1 MSSSAFLD
9 LLALLSRVAPR
20 PQAVTLAAVLLLA
33 LGLPLAADTP
43 DGNTPDAAMNRLYN
57 FDFVGAH
64 RVLDAYNAAHPN
76 DALGH
81 ALQGATFMFGEFARL
96 QILESE
102 FFEDDK
108 KFAEKKGLRY
118 DPVVRQ
124 QFYGEIDIARK
135 LALATLAKDPNNQD
149 ALFVMTI
156 SGGLLTDFTSL
167 IEKKNIASLGYAKEA
182 QGYAVRLLAINP
194 NYGDA
199 YLTTGFSEYLVG
211 SLPFFVKWFTHF
223 DNTEGNKSEAITKL
237 LKVSQTGHYLA
248 PFAKILLAIIYLREK
263 QPHESEKLLRELSA
277 AYPDNPL
284 LRKELAKVKQ
294 VAVTGGS

>member
-1 MSSSAFLD
+1 VVAALILST
-9 LLALLSRVAPR
+9 ALLRADVP
-20 PQAVTLAAVLLLA
+20 T
-33 LGLPLAADTP
+33 ADTL
-43 DGNTPDAAMNRLYN
+43 DAAMNRLYN
-57 FDFVGAH
+57 FDFIGAH
-64 RVLDAYNAAHPN
+64 RVLDAFNAAHPD

-81 ALQGATFMFGEFARL
+81 ALQAATFMFGEFARL

-108 KFAEKKGLRY
+108 KFVEKKNLHY
-118 DPVVRQ
+118 DPVVRE

-135 LALATLAKDPNNQD
+135 LALAKLAKDPNDQN

-167 IEKKNIASLGYAKEA
+167 IERKNIASLGYAKEA
-182 QGYAVRLLAINP
+182 QSYAVRLLAINP

-223 DNTEGNKSEAITKL
+223 DNTEGNKTEAIAKL
-237 LKVSQTGHYLA
+237 QKVAQAGHYLA
-248 PFAKILLAIIYLREK
+248 PFAKILLSIIYLREK
-263 QPHESEKLLRELSA
+263 QPLQSEKLLKELSA
-277 AYPDNPL
+277 SYPENPL
-284 LRKELAKVKQ
+284 LKKELAKVER
-294 VAVTGGS
+294 VAVSSGS

>member
-1 MSSSAFLD
+1 MVLSAGV
-9 LLALLSRVAPR
+9 LLALS
-20 PQAVTLAAVLLLA
+20 
-33 LGLPLAADTP
+33 LPLDADTE
-43 DGNTPDAAMNRLYN
+43 GANTPDAAMNRLYN
-57 FDFVGAH
+57 FDFTGAH
-64 RVLDAYNAAHPN
+64 RILDAFNAAHPD

-81 ALQGATFMFGEFARL
+81 ALQAATFMFGEFARL

-108 KFAEKKGLRY
+108 KFAEKKGLHY
-118 DPVVRQ
+118 DPIVRE

-135 LALATLAKDPNNQD
+135 LALAKLAKDPNDQN

-167 IEKKNIASLGYAKEA
+167 IERKNITSLGYAKEA
-182 QGYAVRLLAINP
+182 QAYAVRLLAINP

-223 DNTEGNKSEAITKL
+223 DNTEGNKTEAITKL
-237 LKVSQTGHYLA
+237 QKVAQTGHYLA

-263 QPHESEKLLRELSA
+263 QPLESEKLLKQLSA
-277 AYPDNPL
+277 AYPENPL
-284 LRKELAKVKQ
+284 LRKELAKVQ
-294 VAVTGGS
+294 RVAVTSGS